1 VVAKHVKQDANL
13 ENISDVSRMQRMGGG
28 SSDPVCGSCPFPGT
42 GACPFYARGGKRGGA
57 CGCGGRFNHQ
67 TQVGGSCGCMK
78 SYKTGGG
85 SQRGGSQRGGGCGC
99 GGPLFQGGGSQQR
112 GGYRATRRNLKYLKQ
127 WKKGKSI
134 GFTMTA
140 SLKAKGLIPRSSKT
154 MKGKRVVSKK
164 YKH

>member
-1 VVAKHVKQDANL
+1 MAVNDVKR
-13 ENISDVSRMQRMGGG
+13 ENILDVSRMQRMGGGSSGG

-42 GACPFYARGGKRGGA
+42 GACPFYARGGGPKGGA
-57 CGCGGRFNHQ
+57 CGCGGRFNQ
-67 TQVGGSCGCMK
+67 QNQVGNQRGGSCGCMK
-78 SYKTGGG
+78 SFKMGG
-85 SQRGGSQRGGGCGC
+85 SQQRGGGCPC
-99 GGPLFQGGGSQQR
+99 GGPLFQG

-140 SLKAKGLIPRSSKT
+140 SLKAKGLIPRNSKT